1 MTSIQLPQFR
11 CRAAAGR
18 CDITP
23 PVGIYHRMWG
33 AALHDQATGVHR
45 PLTASLLWLEPI
57 DGPDSDARVILS
69 LDHCI
74 LETSLQQELAA
85 DVAAA
90 TGLDPACVL
99 VTLTHTHGSGWM
111 ALSRSEFPG
120 GHLIAPYLQDVRQK
134 VRRLAV
140 ETAATRQPA
149 AAVIGTGT
157 CSLARHRNFFDPLR
171 GHAVCGL
178 NPSGF
183 SDSTVLVARITA
195 ENGQPLATLVNYA
208 CHPTTLA
215 WDNTLISPDY
225 VGALRETVEQHAP
238 GICLFLQGASGDLG
252 PREGF
257 TGDTAVADR
266 NGRELAFAV
275 LSTIQSLPCPGTRY
289 AWQEPVL
296 SGTWIGRWA
305 HEPVPPDI
313 SQSFNLWKWHHLTV
327 SLPWR
332 HDLPRLDETRR
343 SRDYWLAQETEA
355 RSRDDAA
362 TIRNCRANVEQ
373 MTRQITRLEALA
385 PGPVCPLNVTI
396 GLTGD
401 CLWFFVPGELYQDLQ
416 ARLRQRFAPRPVF
429 VTTLTGD
436 WQPGYIPPASSYGY
450 GIYQEVI
457 AATAAGCH
465 ELLIEELTRQ
475 TLTLLT
481 EHSRQH

>member
-1 MTSIQLPQFR
+1 MPSIQLPQFR

-45 PLTASLLWLEPI
+45 PLTASLLWLEP
-57 DGPDSDARVILS
+57 DNGPLSESRVILS

-74 LETSLQQELAA
+74 LETSLQQALAA
-85 DVAAA
+85 DVADAV
-90 TGLDPACVL
+90 GIDPACVL

-120 GHLIAPYLQDVRQK
+120 GHLIAPYLQEVREKVRQ
-134 VRRLAV
+134 LAV
-140 ETAATRQPA
+140 ETAACRQPA
-149 AAVIGTGT
+149 AAVIGTGH
-157 CSLARHRNFFDPLR
+157 CSLARHRNFVDPDR

-178 NPSGF
+178 NPAGF
-183 SDSTVLVARITA
+183 SDSTVLIARITA
-195 ENGQPLATLVNYA
+195 DSGQPVATLVNYA

-257 TGDTAVADR
+257 TGDTEVADR

-275 LSTIQSLPCPGTRY
+275 LSTLQSLPCPGTHY

-305 HEPVPPDI
+305 HRPVPADVR
-313 SQSFNLWKWHHLTV
+313 QSFSLWTWHEFTV

-332 HDLPRLDETRR
+332 HDLPRLDDTRR
-343 SRDYWLAQETEA
+343 NREHWLAQEAEA
-355 RSRDDAA
+355 RARGDESA
-362 TIRNCRANVEQ
+362 IRNCRANVEQ

-385 PGPVCPLNVTI
+385 PGPVCPLKVTLGI
-396 GLTGD
+396 TGD
-401 CLWFFVPGELYQDLQ
+401 CLWFFLPGELYQDLQ
-416 ARLRQRFAPRPVF
+416 IRLRERFAPRPVF

-465 ELLIEELTRQ
+465 ELLLEELTRQ
-475 TLTLLT
+475 TSRLLQST
-481 EHSRQH
+481 